1 MKVLATAFLAIFLL
15 ALAGC
20 GGYSAAMQGSQVP
33 RSGVVFMGDSIT
45 GRFVVESQFNQPGY
59 YNAGIF
65 GQRTDEMLARF
76 SATLDGKN
84 VCHGYRPPDGSVDP
98 GFPYACQDLQTPPAT
113 IVIEG
118 GWNNFFQ
125 GNVNNSAL
133 VDIQKMADM
142 AKARGVRVLVCTL
155 YAYDPGHPAP
165 WMVPTGNAPVT
176 FYDMWRDPLNTGI
189 RALKGVTVVDLD
201 AEFIGQI
208 DYTADGIHPNI
219 GASNIE
225 VLNTIIGKL

>member
-1 MKVLATAFLAIFLL
+1 
-15 ALAGC
+15 
-20 GGYSAAMQGSQVP
+20 
-33 RSGVVFMGDSIT
+33 
-45 GRFVVESQFNQPGY
+45 
-59 YNAGIF
+59 
-65 GQRTDEMLARF
+65 
-76 SATLDGKN
+76 
-84 VCHGYRPPDGSVDP
+84 
-98 GFPYACQDLQTPPAT
+98 
-113 IVIEG
+113 
-118 GWNNFFQ
+118 
-125 GNVNNSAL
+125 
-133 VDIQKMADM
+133 MADM